1 MFEALNRLIMH
12 TNLIKLLTVLYFLS
26 LHLNS
31 TATQKD
37 TLLVNI
43 KAHLT
48 KHEATEMETVALQL
62 LQISESEN
70 DLQTKVEALKF
81 LGISKQLQ
89 GKYDSAII
97 WYTKTLQLS
106 IKLNDTVNMAK
117 TYLNIAMSYNSK
129 GEFENG
135 VKNALFALKTFEE
148 IDDKNGQGRVQNQ
161 LGIFYFHK
169 NDFKAALNYFEKY
182 NALAIASRDSGEI
195 VSSMNNMSSALHE
208 LGEFD
213 KERQLLKQSIAIQ
226 EARGQHIRIGSAY
239 ENLGTLYMDTDSLK
253 QAEFYFAK
261 ALDSYKINNNTHDIA
276 RILLN
281 AGRLKKKQKKY
292 AAAVFDYNQ
301 SLKYS
306 RENGYLKLEE
316 EALQK
321 LAFLYEEQGDY
332 KNAYLNYFGFVEVKD
347 SLLNE
352 ENQSSINKLM
362 IEFETEKKERQ
373 IVQQDLEI
381 AQKTLESRRKTFIII
396 LLIGVIIILLLFSF
410 VVYSRIKIRQE
421 RRINEERLK
430 MKQLQMNIVLESQE
444 SERKRFARD
453 LHDGFGQL
461 ITAVKIMLGQMHVTN
476 EKNERSELAL
486 KSNEVLDT
494 MHSQLREIAHNLM
507 PEQLINEGLS
517 TALKEYARRVS
528 RNNDIEIEVNT
539 FGIEK
544 RLNQTIEVNVYRII
558 QEWINNVIKYSG
570 AKKLTIQLTGYET
583 EINIL
588 IEDNGIGFEKEKLTK
603 SSGWGWK
610 NIQSRLEA
618 INGILEI
625 DSHNGI
631 PGTSFI
637 IDLPIS

>member
-1 MFEALNRLIMH
+1 ML

-26 LHLNS
+26 SHLYSSANQ
-31 TATQKD
+31 TD

-43 KAHLT
+43 KVHLA
-48 KHEATEMETVALQL
+48 KHEAAEMEIDALQL

-70 DLQTKVEALKF
+70 NREMQAEALKF
-81 LGISKQLQ
+81 LGISKHLQ
-89 GKYDSAII
+89 AKYDSAIL
-97 WYTKTLQLS
+97 WYNRTLELCIEMDDS
-106 IKLNDTVNMAK
+106 VNTGKA
-117 TYLNIAMSYNSK
+117 YLNIATSYNSK
-129 GEFENG
+129 GDFENA
-135 VKNALFALKTFEE
+135 VKNALLALKSFEE
-148 IDDKNGQGRVQNQ
+148 IDDKNGQGRVQNL
-161 LGIFYFHK
+161 LGIFNFHR
-169 NDFKAALNYFEKY
+169 NDFESALSYFSKY
-182 NALAIASRDSGEI
+182 NELAIASKDTGEI
-195 VSSMNNMSSALHE
+195 VSSLNNMASALHE
-208 LGEFD
+208 LND
-213 KERQLLKQSIAIQ
+213 YTKERQLLKQSIAIQ

-239 ENLGTLYMDTDSLK
+239 ENIGTLYMDTDSLEL
-253 QAEFYFAK
+253 ADRYFKK
-261 ALDSYKINNNTHDIA
+261 AVDAYTINNNTHDLA
-276 RILLN
+276 RVLLN
-281 AGRLKKKQKKY
+281 TGLLKKKQKKY
-292 AAAVFDYNQ
+292 PSAAADYKR
-301 SLKYS
+301 SLAYS
-306 RENGYLKLEE
+306 KEGGFLKLEE

-321 LAFLYEEQGDY
+321 LAFLYEEQGDF
-332 KNAYLNYFGFVEVKD
+332 KNAYLSYVGFVEVKD
-347 SLLNE
+347 SILNT

-381 AQKTLESRRKTFIII
+381 AQKTLESRRKTFIIV
-396 LLIGVIIILLLFSF
+396 LLIGVIVILLLFSF

-421 RRINEERLK
+421 RRINEERMK
-430 MKQLQMNIVLESQE
+430 MKQLQMNVVLESQE

-461 ITAVKIMLGQMHVTN
+461 ITAVKIMLGQMHDTN

-494 MHSQLREIAHNLM
+494 MHTQLREIAHNLM

-528 RNNDIEIEVNT
+528 RNSDIEIEVNT

-625 DSHNGI
+625 DSRTGI
-631 PGTSFI
+631 TGTSFI
-637 IDLPIS
+637 IDLPIA